1 MSAASRKPDWTTG
14 EERIVYQTCPSCR
27 ALWYFR
33 RDFCPRCGHC
43 PPTDCDARGTGT
55 VYAITLVTRAPA
67 EEFRPH
73 VPYAIALIDA
83 DEGFR
88 LMAHVDRDLRIGD
101 KVRARFITVAGR
113 LVPYFEKITP

>member
-1 MSAASRKPDWTTG
+1 MSTTSHTPDWTTG
-14 EERIVYQTCPSCR
+14 EQRIVYQTCQSCHT
-27 ALWYFR
+27 LWYFR

-43 PPTDCDARGTGT
+43 PPIDRAACGAGT

-73 VPYAIALIDA
+73 APYTIALIDA

-88 LMAHVDRDLRIGD
+88 LMAHADQDLNIGD
-101 KVRARFITVAGR
+101 RVRARFITIASR
-113 LVPYFEKITP
+113 LAPYFEKITP